1 MGRVW
6 TRRRLGLCPQV
17 REYLGGQN
25 KKRSHFC
32 ISDQQACKS
41 GGFRI
46 L

>member
-25 KKRSHFC
+25 KKKTLTFLH
-32 ISDQQACKS
+32 
-41 GGFRI
+41 